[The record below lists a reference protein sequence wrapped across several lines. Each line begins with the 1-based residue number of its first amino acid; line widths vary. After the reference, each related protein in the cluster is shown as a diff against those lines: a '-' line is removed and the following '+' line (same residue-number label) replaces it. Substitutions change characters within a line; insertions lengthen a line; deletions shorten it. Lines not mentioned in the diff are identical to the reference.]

1 MRGKT
6 MDQALK
12 IFASLTEA
20 VLVIDPRTRIITAVN
35 PATERV
41 FGYSEQELIGR
52 NPAFLHLDKAAYE
65 EFGAAVSAALDS
77 TGRYSGELR
86 MRRKDGTVF
95 YTEHAITELRDDS
108 GHRTG
113 TVSVVRD
120 ITERIQAEK
129 ALRRTHDELEHR
141 VEARTR
147 ELTEANEQLRLEIEE
162 RKLAEEA
169 LRQREESLAEAQRIA
184 HLGSWDWNI
193 VSNRLFWSD
202 EVYRIFGLSPQQ
214 FSATYEA
221 FLEMVHPEDRQAVKN
236 AVNWSL
242 ADPTAKYSIQHRV
255 RRPDESIRTVHER
268 GEVVFD
274 PGGMPVRM
282 IGTVQDIT
290 EQKLMEAEARRLR
303 SDLAHRDRVGTIGA
317 LTGAIA
323 HEINQPLAAILSNAQ
338 AALRLLEHES
348 PDLAELRE
356 ALVDIVADDKR
367 AATVIHR
374 LRGML
379 KKEETVREIFDL
391 NGVIAEVIQLIGS
404 EIVLR
409 RAKLTEDLQSSLPY
423 VLGDPVQIQQ
433 VVLNLLMNALDAV
446 KDRALKNRSV
456 TITTRADGSEW
467 IVTSVVDEG
476 PGIGKDRAES
486 IFKPFYTTKPD
497 GIGIGLSICRS
508 IVEAHGGRVWAENR
522 LESGAQV
529 SFRLPVKESPH
540 EQTR

>member
-1 MRGKT
+1 

-12 IFASLTEA
+12 IFASLTDA
-20 VLVIDPRTRIITAVN
+20 VLVVDSRTRTMTAVN
-35 PATERV
+35 PATERI
-41 FGYSEQELIGR
+41 FGYSEPELIGR
-52 NPAFLHLDKAAYE
+52 NPAFLHLDKAAYK
-65 EFGAAVSAALDS
+65 EFGAAVSAALDCAS
-77 TGRYSGELR
+77 RYSGEVR

-95 YTEHAITELRDDS
+95 YTEHTITELIDDS

-129 ALRRTHDELEHR
+129 ALRRTHDELEQR

-147 ELTEANEQLRLEIEE
+147 ELTEANEKLRLEIEE

-184 HLGSWDWNI
+184 RLGSWDWNI
-193 VSNRLFWSD
+193 VSNQLFWSD
-202 EVYRIFGLSPQQ
+202 EVYRIFGLSPQE

-221 FLEMVHPEDRQAVKN
+221 FLERVHPGDRQAVKN
-236 AVNWSL
+236 AVNRSL
-242 ADPTAKYSIQHRV
+242 ADPTVAYSIQHRV

-268 GEVVFD
+268 GEVVFAS
-274 PGGMPVRM
+274 GGMPVRM

-290 EQKLMEAEARRLR
+290 EQKMMEAEARRLR
-303 SDLAHRDRVGTIGA
+303 SDLAHRDRVGTLGA

-338 AALRLLEHES
+338 AALRLLEQES
-348 PDLAELRE
+348 PDLSEVRE
-356 ALVDIVADDKR
+356 ALDDIVSDDKR

-409 RAKLTEDLQSSLPY
+409 RAKITEDLQSSPPH

-433 VVLNLLMNALDAV
+433 VVLNLLMNALDAI
-446 KDRALKNRSV
+446 KDRPLKNRSV
-456 TITTRADGSEW
+456 TITTRADGSKW

-486 IFKPFYTTKPD
+486 IFEPFYTTKPD

-522 LESGAQV
+522 LERGAQV

>member
-1 MRGKT
+1 MESI
-6 MDQALK
+6 LK

-20 VLVIDPRTRIITAVN
+20 VLVIDSRSRTISAVN

-41 FGYSEQELIGR
+41 FGYSEKELIGR
-52 NPAFLHLDKAAYE
+52 NPAFLHLGKAAYE
-65 EFGAAVSAALDS
+65 EFAAAVSAALDS
-77 TGRYSGELR
+77 AGRYFGQFR

-95 YTEHAITELRDDS
+95 YSEHTITELRDDS

-120 ITERIQAEK
+120 ITERILAEE
-129 ALRRTHDELEHR
+129 ALRKTQDELEQR

-147 ELTEANEQLRLEIEE
+147 ELTKANEQLRLEIEE

-169 LRQREESLAEAQRIA
+169 LRQREECLAEAQRIA

-193 VSNRLFWSD
+193 VSNQLFWSD

-221 FLEMVHPEDRQAVKN
+221 FLKRVHSEDRQAVKD
-236 AVNWSL
+236 AVNQSL
-242 ADPTAKYSIQHRV
+242 ADPTIKYSIQHRIQM
-255 RRPDESIRTVHER
+255 PDESIRTVHER
-268 GEVVFD
+268 AEVEFD
-274 PGGMPVRM
+274 TGGMPVRM

-290 EQKLMEAEARRLR
+290 EQKLIEAEARRLR

-338 AALRLLEHES
+338 AALRFLDHER
-348 PDLAELRE
+348 PDLAEVRE
-356 ALVDIVADDKR
+356 ALYDIVSDDKR

-379 KKEETVREIFDL
+379 KKKETVREIFDL

-409 RAKLTEDLQSSLPY
+409 RAKLTEDLQTSLPH

-433 VVLNLLMNALDAV
+433 VVLNLLINALDAI
-446 KDRALKNRSV
+446 KDRPLKKRSV
-456 TITTRADGSEW
+456 TITTEVDGSQW

-476 PGIGKDRAES
+476 PGIARDTAES
-486 IFKPFYTTKPD
+486 IFEPFYTTKPD

-522 LESGAQV
+522 LEGGAQI
-529 SFRLPVKESPH
+529 SFRLPVKESSH
-540 EQTR
+540 ERTT